1 MIKNKPSKS
10 YVIENADT
18 GGYLSDKVNFTFGDE
33 PVLLTY
39 TQVQRMCGLIQRKHQ
54 FKISL
59 QIKLIDNY
67 KSKGVVEF
75 MGCESTKK
83 RFEKMMIYAKSL

>member
-1 MIKNKPSKS
+1 MIENKPSKS

-18 GGYLSDKVNFTFGDE
+18 GEYLSDKVNCTFSDT
-33 PVLLTY
+33 PVSLTY
-39 TQVQRMCGLIQRKHQ
+39 PQAQRMCNIIQSKNQ

-67 KSKGVVEF
+67 KSKGV
-75 MGCESTKK
+75 
-83 RFEKMMIYAKSL
+83 KS

>member
-10 YVIENADT
+10 YVIENIDT
-18 GGYLSDKVNFTFGDE
+18 HEYLSDKTNHTFGGE

-39 TQVQRMCGLIQRKHQ
+39 TQAQRLCELIQRKYQ
-54 FKISL
+54 FKIPV

-67 KSKGVVEF
+67 KSKG
-75 MGCESTKK
+75 
-83 RFEKMMIYAKSL
+83 EKS

>member
-10 YVIENADT
+10 YVIENTDT
-18 GGYLSDKVNFTFGDE
+18 GEYLSDKVNCTFGDE

-67 KSKGVVEF
+67 KSKGV
-75 MGCESTKK
+75 ES
-83 RFEKMMIYAKSL
+83 

>member
-10 YVIENADT
+10 YVIENTDT
-18 GGYLSDKVNFTFGDE
+18 GRYLSDKVNCTFSDT
-33 PVLLTY
+33 PVPLTY
-39 TQVQRMCGLIQRKHQ
+39 PQAQRMCNIIQSKNQ

-67 KSKGVVEF
+67 KSKGV
-75 MGCESTKK
+75 ES
-83 RFEKMMIYAKSL
+83 